1 MNEDAEQQE
10 PEVWHALVCGL
21 PLTEDRFELGSS
33 IVLQRLF
40 NPLSVFDLAAVG
52 AVGFREWATLE
63 PLAPVATAELI
74 SPMSAATLPGYDA
87 LNKCWLA
94 SALLVLRGFARHLCP
109 AVSAYS
115 WNFVAGHQSQRSETF
130 RRQLA
135 EEGTSSAVYN
145 PRDSLPQFKG
155 GLLDYHLR
163 LLIPRECKETP
174 FDNAEA
180 EWFVGNLEKFNGMAA
195 EDERFRFAL
204 EAAVDWRY
212 AKDARSGISRL
223 WAGIESVFGINSEL
237 VYRISLLASTIV
249 APRGKGRVDAFRRIK
264 SLYGIRSKAVHGEP
278 LTNNKLRTGLYES
291 FDLLRLLLLDA
302 VERGSV
308 RTEEDYLRE
317 LLW

>member
-1 MNEDAEQQE
+1 M
-10 PEVWHALVCGL
+10 
-21 PLTEDRFELGSS
+21 
-33 IVLQRLF
+33 
-40 NPLSVFDLAAVG
+40 
-52 AVGFREWATLE
+52 
-63 PLAPVATAELI
+63 
-74 SPMSAATLPGYDA
+74 
-87 LNKCWLA
+87 
-94 SALLVLRGFARHLCP
+94 
-109 AVSAYS
+109 
-115 WNFVAGHQSQRSETF
+115 
-130 RRQLA
+130 
-135 EEGTSSAVYN
+135 YN
-145 PRDSLPQFKG
+145 PRDSLPRFKG

-163 LLIPRECKETP
+163 LLIPRECKETL
-174 FDNAEA
+174 FDNTEA

-249 APRGKGRVDAFRRIK
+249 APRGKGRVDEFRRIK

-278 LTNNKLRTGLYES
+278 LTNDKLRTGLYES